1 MNNWISPIVK
11 QLWNYTMHQL
21 HNFLGFKINTTA
33 FCFLLLKSSMTSSLQ
48 EMVSRCS
55 HRSVCLVITIQV
67 YLIFLCVLLHV
78 PTRSLWLNNFLA
90 KNIFRF
96 LFLFCAFLLLEWPR
110 FVLMKAVAK
119 YPQDFISST
128 LIPFQSMFLSVF
140 LSIFLSVYLSM
151 PLSEVLSIFLS
162 DSLSDYVS
170 ICNVSIYLPMFLF
183 VYVPIYLCF
192 YLFMCPS
199 NYVSIL
205 YNFLFFFVS
214 VFIT

>member
-1 MNNWISPIVK
+1 MNYWISSIVK

-140 LSIFLSVYLSM
+140 LSFFIRISFYA
-151 PLSEVLSIFLS
+151 SIWRSF
-162 DSLSDYVS
+162 YFS
-170 ICNVSIYLPMFLF
+170 IRFTF
-183 VYVPIYLCF
+183 RLCF
-192 YLFMCPS
+192 YL
-199 NYVSIL
+199 
-205 YNFLFFFVS
+205 
-214 VFIT
+214 